1 MAGDGITIRN
11 SRFFGCSTQGVF
23 INQALEGVITNLL
36 VENSWFGTT
45 VEGYNSLIVGGVSD
59 SAIVRHNSFAGQAP
73 RGSDNYPV
81 TWIGNT
87 GVLRACQ
94 SRGTYA
100 YNVWTDVTC
109 GSSDAAAPVA
119 FVNEGARNLH
129 LRTGA
134 KAVDFVKS
142 ATIAIDIDGQSRPM
156 GSGRDAGA
164 DEAM

>member
-36 VENSWFGTT
+36 VENNWFGPT
-45 VEGYNSLIVGGVSD
+45 VGFNSLILGVVSGP
-59 SAIVRHNSFAGQAP
+59 AMVRQNSFAGQAP
-73 RGSDNYPV
+73 RGLDNYPA

-94 SRGTYA
+94 SGATYA
-100 YNVWTDVTC
+100 YNVWSGVAC
-109 GSSDAAAPVA
+109 GSSDAVAPVA
-119 FVNEGARNLH
+119 FMDEGAENLH
-129 LRTGA
+129 LKAGA
-134 KAVDFVKS
+134 KAIDFVKS
-142 ATIAIDIDGQSRPM
+142 VTVNSDIDGQSRPM